1 MNESVNEHLEKLAGS
16 YNVYTVTV
24 QNLKLFFPHG
34 QLRMHIE
41 TSYLHASDLD
51 ETRLKYLIREAKTKT
66 IPDTVGT
73 T

>member
-1 MNESVNEHLEKLAGS
+1 MHCSCTEFKTFLS
-16 YNVYTVTV
+16 
-24 QNLKLFFPHG
+24 HG

-41 TSYLHASDLD
+41 TSYLHVSDLD
-51 ETRLKYLIREAKTKT
+51 GTRLRYPIREAKTKT